1 MPGKKGYNG
10 EEVSSVLPTGKM
22 PAGVKGKKRQ
32 AMKATYRKINTN
44 NAGTTVENRESG
56 DENFNK

>member
-1 MPGKKGYNG
+1 MPGTDYKR
-10 EEVSSVLPTGKM
+10 EEVSSVLPKGKM
-22 PAGVKGKKRQ
+22 PAGVKGKKGKI
-32 AMKATYRKINTN
+32 KATYRKINTN